1 VSGFGIA
8 NGVISAALV
17 AVAWGWRTPLPRTLG
32 WWLHLAACLGITA
45 LTAALVFTP
54 YLQPYI
60 QPYYL
65 LPPLAWAAM
74 RFAWGGTAAATGII
88 ALAAT
93 WGVNPF
99 GLRVNDPLVADFL
112 LQQGLLVAGG
122 FGIVLAFAMSQQQ
135 QALERLR
142 EVMATLDLGVFMN
155 RELAGKILYWSRGA
169 ELLYGWTADEAVG
182 RISHEL
188 LQTKHPI
195 PLAAIEKI
203 IDEQGEWRGD
213 LRHIT
218 KGGQLLIVA
227 AHKFRRL
234 RKNGLIPVLLEALTD
249 VTAERRDQEALAE
262 LNRSLETRVEREV
275 AARAKAVERMRQAAH
290 FQALGRIASGVAHE
304 FNNILQVIIG
314 SVTLIEADAE
324 NAVRVRRMAVLA
336 HDAAD
341 RGAIVT
347 SRLLGFARKS
357 PFRLEPID
365 LVATLTAL
373 ADVLT
378 LTLGNSGSN
387 SITFA
392 INLAPTLPTP
402 SLDRTE
408 LQVALLNLATNARD
422 AMPQGGVLTITAA
435 GVVFAGEDNPEHLPP
450 GRYVAIA
457 IADTGTG
464 MDEATLERAAEPF
477 FTTKDIGKGTGLGLS
492 MVKGFTEQSGGAMT
506 LASTPGRGTVVTL
519 WLPIKDT

>member
-1 VSGFGIA
+1 M
-8 NGVISAALV
+8 
-17 AVAWGWRTPLPRTLG
+17 AVAWGWRTRLPRTPG

-45 LTAALVFTP
+45 LTAALVFFP
-54 YLQPYI
+54 VGQPWAQPYW
-60 QPYYL
+60 L
-65 LPPLAWAAM
+65 LPIMTWASV
-74 RFAWGGTAAATGII
+74 RFAWLGTWAS
-88 ALAAT
+88 LA
-93 WGVNPF
+93 
-99 GLRVNDPLVADFL
+99 
-112 LQQGLLVAGG
+112 
-122 FGIVLAFAMSQQQ
+122 IVLACATIGNNPYGLRIDDPHVAAQVLGV
-135 QALERLR
+135 ALVVAAGMGIATTVLTSRQRHATVRLR
-142 EVMATLDLGVFMN
+142 DLVETVDLGIFMA
-155 RELAGKILYWSRGA
+155 RDLGGTIRFWSKGA
-169 ELLYGWTADEAVG
+169 ERLYGWTAKEAVG
-182 RISHEL
+182 RISHDL
-188 LQTKHPI
+188 LQTRHPI
-195 PLAAIEKI
+195 PIGEIEAIILSE
-203 IDEQGEWRGD
+203 GEWAGD
-213 LRHIT
+213 LEHIT
-218 KGGQLLIVA
+218 KAGKRLIVA
-227 AHKFRRL
+227 CRKVRRDRPAGHIL
-234 RKNGLIPVLLEALTD
+234 ELLEMLHD
-249 VTAERRDQEALAE
+249 VTRERRDQAALAE
-262 LNRSLETRVEREV
+262 LNHTLETRVEREV
-275 AARAKAVERMRQAAH
+275 AARVKAVERMRQAAH

-324 NAVRVRRMAVLA
+324 NTARVRRLAVLA